1 MVEERRYSP
10 EGLLRINVDAAS
22 RDLSAVWNDTP
33 EIIVRGTNLDA
44 MVQAD
49 ELFVSCEGGHRQNH
63 KGVEL
68 EIPAQPFGCEFKVE
82 HGDVHLSGPQG
93 KVDVKADN
101 GDVSIQNGNGTLAVA
116 SGRGDTKIAVFQGD
130 VTVNS
135 GSGDASLSNI
145 DGEATIRAGR
155 GEISMNGG
163 RGATTVASGS
173 GDIRL
178 RDRHCD
184 TFTAASGSGD
194 VTVSGG
200 SLGRSEIST
209 ASGDIKC
216 DAALSVSNYDL
227 TASSGD
233 ISLSIPRDLVAR
245 VDAATTRGSV
255 TTDLPLV
262 AINQR
267 GPRNPHGKRLV
278 GSTGDDRERAEITLR
293 TSSGD
298 IDVRFSSKLAASQ
311 PSRDVFESAD
321 DPVTMPATSATT
333 PSSLANQNAS
343 ATDDQPGSIDAA
355 PSGPRASEITDDR
368 KRAILSALS
377 DGAISV
383 EEAGM
388 LLDAI
393 DRPSPN
399 TSGA

>member
-10 EGLLRINVDAAS
+10 EGLLRINVDVAS
-22 RDLSAVWNDTP
+22 RDVSAVWNDTP
-33 EIIVRGTNLDA
+33 EIIVRGSNVDA
-44 MVQAD
+44 TVQAD
-49 ELFVSCEGGHRQNH
+49 ELFVSYESGNRDNH
-63 KGVEL
+63 KRIEL

-82 HGDVHLSGPQG
+82 HGDIQLSGPQG
-93 KVDVKADN
+93 KIDVNADN
-101 GDVSIQNGNGTLAVA
+101 GGVSIQNGSGTLSIAA
-116 SGRGDTKIAVFQGD
+116 GRGDTKIAGFRGN
-130 VTVNS
+130 VTLS
-135 GSGDASLSNI
+135 TGAGDASLTDI

-155 GEISMNGG
+155 GGISIDGG
-163 RGATTVASGS
+163 SGATTVASGS
-173 GDIRL
+173 GDIKL
-178 RDRHCD
+178 RGRHCD
-184 TFTAASGSGD
+184 SFTAASGSGD
-194 VTVSGG
+194 VTVTGG
-200 SLGRSEIST
+200 SLGRSEMST

-216 DAALSVSNYDL
+216 HAALGVSNYDL
-227 TASSGD
+227 NASSGD
-233 ISLSIPRDLVAR
+233 ISISIPRDLVAR

-298 IDVRFSSKLAASQ
+298 IDVRFSSRPAASG
-311 PSRDVFESAD
+311 
-321 DPVTMPATSATT
+321 
-333 PSSLANQNAS
+333 PSSSAFENLGDPGETPPAPETIPNSLASGYTGKQNDRTIS
-343 ATDDQPGSIDAA
+343 FNVT
-355 PSGPRASEITDDR
+355 PSGPSSSESTDDR

-393 DRPSPN
+393 DRPSSG